1 MPLSIL
7 IIGAGRMGITYAKAF
22 AGKGLNVA
30 VYAPHERLEKVRGI
44 CNSEGLAYAEPEKLP
59 AFDIFFIATSMGAIP
74 DYLKL
79 IDRKAKGKLIVEIG
93 SVKSYL
99 KNLRIRRND
108 VCLAHPLHGPDDFAG
123 RNCALIP
130 YKIGDRQ
137 RYDEFVGLL
146 VSLGLKVFDTTIEE
160 HDLAVAQT
168 QVLPHFLALGF
179 GGLSEGADR
188 RFITPTFEKMSELA
202 ARVKG
207 HGPGLTE
214 DIQKLNPY
222 AKAERKKVIG
232 ELARLNREL
241 RMKKKAVSI
250 ESEV

>member
-1 MPLSIL
+1 
-7 IIGAGRMGITYAKAF
+7 MGIAYAKAF

-30 VYAPHERLEKVRGI
+30 VYAPPERLEKVKGI
-44 CNSEGLAYAEPEKLP
+44 CQGEGLAYAEQEKLP

-74 DYLKL
+74 GYLKL
-79 IDRKAKGKLIVEIG
+79 IDKKAKGKLIVEIG

-99 KNLRIRRND
+99 KKKLLRIRRND
-108 VCLAHPLHGPDDFAG
+108 VCLAHPLHGPDAISG

-179 GGLSEGADR
+179 GGLSDGADR
-188 RFITPTFEKMSELA
+188 RFITPTFEKMSEIA

-207 HGPGLTE
+207 HGSGLTE

-222 AKAERKKVIG
+222 AKAWRKKMLG
-232 ELARLNREL
+232 ALARLNRDFVGK
-241 RMKKKAVSI
+241 KKKAVSI
-250 ESEV
+250 GSIESEV